1 MEIKK
6 RIMNSKLVQN
16 RMKKELDDSVREN
29 NWEKVI
35 NILSK
40 NDKLAEK
47 YLSVLVESEIL
58 PLIASN
64 YIEFVG
70 KIIEVSGNSSDHV
83 FQLLKESSAGLQKY
97 LDNNAK
103 ELTAEERMYIGNQIL
118 EINKMAIKLDTDN
131 KSFLLKLVGAIG
143 TPLAL
148 IAAAVLVGVAN
159 KNELELTSNEMLD
172 ENTND

>member
-1 MEIKK
+1 MEIKN

-16 RMKKELDDSVREN
+16 KMEKELDVSVREN
-29 NWEKVI
+29 NWTKVI

-64 YIEFVG
+64 CIELVG
-70 KIIEVSGNSSDHV
+70 KIIEESGNSSDHV
-83 FQLLKESSAGLQKY
+83 FQLLKESSAGLQTY

-103 ELTAEERMYIGNQIL
+103 ELTVEERMYIGNQIL
-118 EINKMAIKLDTDN
+118 EINKMAIKLDEDN
-131 KSFLLKLVGAIG
+131 KSFRLKLVGAIG

-148 IAAAVLVGVAN
+148 IAAAVLVGLAN
-159 KNELELTSNEMLD
+159 KNELELASNEMLD
-172 ENTND
+172 EDTND